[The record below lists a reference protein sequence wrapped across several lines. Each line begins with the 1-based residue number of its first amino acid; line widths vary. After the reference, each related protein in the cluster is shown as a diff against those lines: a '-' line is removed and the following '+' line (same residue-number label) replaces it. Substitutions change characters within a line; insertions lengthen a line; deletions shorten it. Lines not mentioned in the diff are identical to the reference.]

1 VDEGEGEETNVA
13 RPVSVT
19 LLELLLGG
27 DLTAE
32 QESRLR
38 EVADRCPVHRAL
50 KGEVEISEKR

>member
-1 VDEGEGEETNVA
+1 VDRVEVKLAYAKPRIE
-13 RPVSVT
+13 
-19 LLELLLGG
+19 LELILGG

-50 KGEVEISEKR
+50 GGEVEISEKR